1 MLTLIYALGLWYFSL
16 PLASSSTR
24 PDTCYA
30 EDGDIALSQ
39 KSIEAWTLFRAKC
52 SCFIALSGSDQ
63 SEFSIVMVKAY
74 AEQKQPRL
82 SAILSVEK
90 PFPNNVSAMAVR
102 INGRNIDA
110 KALPVAGMT
119 TIELD
124 SSMDWITAI
133 SDAQTLHIGG
143 YYFKSK
149 FSHTAMQQL
158 HACYASLK
166 GI

>member
-16 PLASSSTR
+16 PLPPSTP

-39 KSIEAWTLFRAKC
+39 KSIENWTLLRAKC
-52 SCFIALSGSDQ
+52 SCFIALKGTDQ

-110 KALPVAGMT
+110 TALPVAGVT
-119 TIELD
+119 TIELNG
-124 SSMDWITAI
+124 SINWITAI
-133 SDAQTLHIGG
+133 VDAQTLQIGD
-143 YYFKSK
+143 YHFTSTQ
-149 FSHTAMQQL
+149 SQIAMQEL
-158 HACYASLK
+158 KSCYAGLQGK
-166 GI
+166 

>member
-1 MLTLIYALGLWYFSL
+1 MLTLIYVLGLWYFSL
-16 PLASSSTR
+16 PLPPSTP

-30 EDGDIALSQ
+30 ENGDIALSQ
-39 KSIEAWTLFRAKC
+39 KSIENWTLLRAKC
-52 SCFIALSGSDQ
+52 SCFIALKGADQ

-110 KALPVAGMT
+110 TALPVAGVT
-119 TIELD
+119 TIELNG
-124 SSMDWITAI
+124 SINWITAI
-133 SDAQTLHIGG
+133 ADAQTLQIGD
-143 YYFKSK
+143 YHFTSK
-149 FSHTAMQQL
+149 FTHTAMQELQT
-158 HACYASLK
+158 CYASLK
-166 GI
+166 GQ